1 MKKLIDLTPECV
13 RQLNIEAAKKGT
25 NAKNLIESIIEREAV
40 RLAKKDKPKQHLT
53 SVYPL
58 YFAYTTR
65 NKYLNKLK

>member
-40 RLAKKDKPKQHLT
+40 RLAKKDKPK
-53 SVYPL
+53 
-58 YFAYTTR
+58 
-65 NKYLNKLK
+65 